1 MSLEKEQEEDSAKIK
16 EIMQDNSELPYEFVR
31 QLLIAQAEIDNG
43 EVETFEFG

>member
-1 MSLEKEQEEDSAKIK
+1 
-16 EIMQDNSELPYEFVR
+16 MQDNPELPYEFMR